1 MFTKKH
7 GLRLGNHPNVIY
19 FKYDFFVFRYLAPPF
34 LASVGAVGYVGYAL
48 SQTKPIP
55 SSTNISFLHLVG
67 VAGKHFLIIYSKY
80 IFQTTF

>member
-1 MFTKKH
+1 
-7 GLRLGNHPNVIY
+7 
-19 FKYDFFVFRYLAPPF
+19 LAPPF

-67 VAGKHFLIIYSKY
+67 VAGKDFVFLLVNIS
-80 IFQTTF
+80 

>member
-1 MFTKKH
+1 
-7 GLRLGNHPNVIY
+7 
-19 FKYDFFVFRYLAPPF
+19 LAPPF

-67 VAGKHFLIIYSKY
+67 VAGKDFYFFPRKYFIKIYFRWIWY
-80 IFQTTF
+80 

>member
-1 MFTKKH
+1 
-7 GLRLGNHPNVIY
+7 
-19 FKYDFFVFRYLAPPF
+19 LAPPF

-67 VAGKHFLIIYSKY
+67 VAGKDFYLFTRK
-80 IFQTTF
+80 